1 MVRNPNSPTTTR
13 AGSNGPPTPVYNPH
27 QLQQAHSRVSVADY
41 LGSIGGNQALL
52 PAERPRIEWLLH
64 ALTGQDWGF
73 LTLHQLYCLSA
84 TNRGFLEYSK
94 LLPLDTFPGFNFVGQ
109 ILSDNRDVSQQF
121 LDYFSRFPDTIQN
134 QIGHPWYLTII
145 RDLIPFL
152 RQGPHV
158 YGEILQKCLHR
169 HTSPT
174 ADELVV
180 PPFICSV
187 VLQRLVWRRIR
198 VHLDKGVETSSGAEL
213 EKQFIAQQFEV
224 LKSRGLIPP
233 PQTVQDHQWWL
244 AQQQQAQIVAN
255 QHAIQNKFPEL
266 NRPLQTGIAYPASQ
280 LSPTFQQ
287 HAPFQQLW
295 PGGRLPSVPMTIQ
308 DGSQQQTNQI
318 VNGVNNLV
326 TLQSGAQAGQH
337 ILQPLQGQSNQVQ
350 LGASSTS
357 QSSPLASTV
366 ATPRLPGNFHQTSVV
381 RSPNAAAVTPPDLID
396 IRTVG
401 SQLPTPPV
409 QSPALGRRPS
419 LVSRSNSLDHYISV
433 IGFAAQIA
441 LPGDL
446 PCATLEFTVEP
457 ELANRLSI
465 WEPHPGMPG
474 RSKRTVQDRSLIYRL
489 RCVQAVN
496 GKGDINQESIWVLRE
511 TTWPTHLFV
520 QLNHEPLLLRRKHI
534 FTVDLFLDITNHLKV
549 GVNTL
554 KVAMLPEKAKPLPK
568 GTFLLKVEILEARS
582 YIALVNHVIPRQMID
597 KDTAK
602 AALMKRFKGS
612 EDDDV
617 VVVKLNELT
626 LSIVCPFTM
635 RLIKTP
641 VRGKSC
647 LHPECFDLDNYLIS
661 RPRKKPREP
670 PNADAWKCPYCNG
683 DARPTELVV
692 DGFFLEMMTQLKGM
706 NVDDTKE
713 VVVKVDGTWELK
725 KEEAP
730 KGMGPE
736 KKQEELG
743 KQVEIIMIDDDDD

>member
-1 MVRNPNSPTTTR
+1 
-13 AGSNGPPTPVYNPH
+13 
-27 QLQQAHSRVSVADY
+27 
-41 LGSIGGNQALL
+41 
-52 PAERPRIEWLLH
+52 
-64 ALTGQDWGF
+64 
-73 LTLHQLYCLSA
+73 
-84 TNRGFLEYSK
+84 
-94 LLPLDTFPGFNFVGQ
+94 
-109 ILSDNRDVSQQF
+109 
-121 LDYFSRFPDTIQN
+121 
-134 QIGHPWYLTII
+134 
-145 RDLIPFL
+145 
-152 RQGPHV
+152 
-158 YGEILQKCLHR
+158 
-169 HTSPT
+169 
-174 ADELVV
+174 
-180 PPFICSV
+180 
-187 VLQRLVWRRIR
+187 
-198 VHLDKGVETSSGAEL
+198 
-213 EKQFIAQQFEV
+213 
-224 LKSRGLIPP
+224 
-233 PQTVQDHQWWL
+233 
-244 AQQQQAQIVAN
+244 
-255 QHAIQNKFPEL
+255 
-266 NRPLQTGIAYPASQ
+266 
-280 LSPTFQQ
+280 
-287 HAPFQQLW
+287 
-295 PGGRLPSVPMTIQ
+295 
-308 DGSQQQTNQI
+308 
-318 VNGVNNLV
+318 
-326 TLQSGAQAGQH
+326 
-337 ILQPLQGQSNQVQ
+337 
-350 LGASSTS
+350 
-357 QSSPLASTV
+357 
-366 ATPRLPGNFHQTSVV
+366 
-381 RSPNAAAVTPPDLID
+381 
-396 IRTVG
+396 
-401 SQLPTPPV
+401 
-409 QSPALGRRPS
+409 
-419 LVSRSNSLDHYISV
+419 
-433 IGFAAQIA
+433 
-441 LPGDL
+441 
-446 PCATLEFTVEP
+446 
-457 ELANRLSI
+457 
-465 WEPHPGMPG
+465 MPG